1 MNNKPLGED
10 FLLNQLL
17 HTPEGV
23 RDIYSDECERKH
35 ILEDKLHQILKSY
48 GFHPIQTPT
57 FEFFDIF
64 GKEIG
69 TTPSKDLYKFFDREG
84 NTLVLRPDITP
95 SIARC
100 ASKYFMEDEIPIRF
114 CYTGNTFINNSSYQG
129 LLKETTQSGA
139 ELIGDGSVGA
149 DAEMIALTIQLLLG
163 AGLKEF
169 QISVGHVDFLK
180 GLFEAADL
188 GEETE
193 MQIRELLLN
202 RNFYGVE
209 DMIIHCGLNE
219 DLNYLFGLLKDVM
232 LTREK
237 IIEAKER
244 AADYPKI
251 YSSLERL
258 EQLEDLLRAYGV
270 EQYVSYEMAMVSRL
284 NYYTGVIFSG
294 YTFGSGEAVVKGG
307 RYDHLL
313 QSFGK
318 SAPAIGFA
326 IVIDQLMS
334 ALQRQNIRIPFENRT
349 KWFIYTEK
357 RRMEAIQDA
366 MVLRQQG
373 ENVEM
378 MPLTEKNT
386 EEVYRRYADQFHIQ
400 DLVYYI

>member
-1 MNNKPLGED
+1 M
-10 FLLNQLL
+10 NQLL

-35 ILEDKLHQILKSY
+35 ILEDRLHQILKSY

-69 TTPSKDLYKFFDREG
+69 STPSKDLYKFFVREG
-84 NTLVLRPDITP
+84 NTLVLRPDFTP

-100 ASKYFMEDEIPIRF
+100 ASKYYMEDEIPIRF

-149 DAEMIALTIQLLLG
+149 DAELISLTIQLLLG

-180 GLFEAADL
+180 GLFEAAEL
-188 GEETE
+188 GEDMEE
-193 MQIRELLLN
+193 EIHELLLN

-209 DMIIHCGLNE
+209 ERISHCGLND

-232 LTREK
+232 LTKEK
-237 IIEAKER
+237 IIEAKKR
-244 AADYPKI
+244 AEAYPKI
-251 YSSLERL
+251 YNSLDRL
-258 EQLEDLLRAYGV
+258 EQLGDLLRVYGV

-313 QSFGK
+313 EYFGK

-334 ALQRQNIRIPFENRT
+334 ALQRQNIRIPFENKT
-349 KWFIYTEK
+349 KWFIYNEK
-357 RRMEAIQDA
+357 RRAEAIQDA
-366 MVLRQQG
+366 IALRRQG

-378 MPLTEKNT
+378 MPLSETNT
-386 EEVYRRYADQFHIQ
+386 EEAYRRYADQFHIQ
-400 DLVYYI
+400 DIVYYI

>member
-1 MNNKPLGED
+1 M
-10 FLLNQLL
+10 NQLL

-35 ILEDKLHQILKSY
+35 ILEDRLHQILKSY

-69 TTPSKDLYKFFDREG
+69 STPSKDLYKFFDREG
-84 NTLVLRPDITP
+84 NTLVLRPDFTP

-100 ASKYFMEDEIPIRF
+100 ASKYYMEDEIPIRF

-149 DAEMIALTIQLLLG
+149 DADLISLTIQLLLG
-163 AGLKEF
+163 AGLQEF

-180 GLFEAADL
+180 GLFEVAEL
-188 GEETE
+188 GEDMEE
-193 MQIRELLLN
+193 EIHELLLN

-209 DMIIHCGLNE
+209 ERISHCGLND

-232 LTREK
+232 LTKEK
-237 IIEAKER
+237 IIEAKKR
-244 AADYPKI
+244 AEAYPKI
-251 YSSLERL
+251 YNSLDRL
-258 EQLEDLLRAYGV
+258 EQLGDLLRVYGV

-313 QSFGK
+313 EYFGK
-318 SAPAIGFA
+318 SAPAMGFA

-334 ALQRQNIRIPFENRT
+334 ALQRQNIRIPFENKT
-349 KWFIYTEK
+349 KWFIYNEK
-357 RRMEAIQDA
+357 RRAEAIQDA
-366 MVLRQQG
+366 IALRRQG

-378 MPLTEKNT
+378 MPLSESNT
-386 EEVYRRYADQFHIQ
+386 EEAYRRYADQFHIQ
-400 DLVYYI
+400 DIVYYI

>member
-1 MNNKPLGED
+1 M
-10 FLLNQLL
+10 NQLL

-35 ILEDKLHQILKSY
+35 ILEDRLHQILKSY

-69 TTPSKDLYKFFDREG
+69 STPSKDLYKFFDREG
-84 NTLVLRPDITP
+84 NTLVLRPDFTP

-100 ASKYFMEDEIPIRF
+100 ASKYYMEDEIPIRF

-149 DAEMIALTIQLLLG
+149 DAELISLTIQLLLG

-180 GLFEAADL
+180 GLFEAAEL
-188 GEETE
+188 GEDMEE
-193 MQIRELLLN
+193 EIHELLLN

-209 DMIIHCGLNE
+209 ERISHCGLND

-232 LTREK
+232 LTKEK
-237 IIEAKER
+237 IIEAKKR
-244 AADYPKI
+244 AEAYPKI
-251 YSSLERL
+251 YNSLDRL
-258 EQLEDLLRAYGV
+258 EQLGDLLRVYGV

-313 QSFGK
+313 EYFGK

-334 ALQRQNIRIPFENRT
+334 ALQRQNIRIPFENKT
-349 KWFIYTEK
+349 KWFIYNEK
-357 RRMEAIQDA
+357 RRAEAIQDA
-366 MVLRQQG
+366 IALRRQG

-378 MPLTEKNT
+378 MPLSETNT
-386 EEVYRRYADQFHIQ
+386 EEAYRRYADQFHIQ
-400 DLVYYI
+400 DIVYYI

>member
-1 MNNKPLGED
+1 MNKS
-10 FLLNQLL
+10 LL

-23 RDIYSDECERKH
+23 RDVYGEEYARK
-35 ILEDKLHQILKSY
+35 LFVEKKLQDTIHLY
-48 GFHPIQTPT
+48 GYQDIQTPT

-69 TTPSKDLYKFFDREG
+69 STPSKDLYKFFDREG
-84 NTLVLRPDITP
+84 NTLVLRPDFTP

-100 ASKYFMEDEIPIRF
+100 ASKYYMEDEIPIRF

-149 DAEMIALTIQLLLG
+149 DAELISLTIQLLLG

-169 QISVGHVDFLK
+169 QISVGHLDFLK
-180 GLFEAADL
+180 GLFEAAEL
-188 GEETE
+188 GEDMEE
-193 MQIRELLLN
+193 EIHELLLN

-209 DMIIHCGLNE
+209 ERISHCGLND

-232 LTREK
+232 LTKEK
-237 IIEAKER
+237 IIEAKKR
-244 AADYPKI
+244 AEAYPKI
-251 YSSLERL
+251 CNSLDRL
-258 EQLEDLLRAYGV
+258 EQLGDLLRVYGV

-313 QSFGK
+313 EYFGK

-334 ALQRQNIRIPFENRT
+334 ALQRQNIRIPFENKT
-349 KWFIYTEK
+349 KWFIYNEK
-357 RRMEAIQDA
+357 RRAEAIQDA
-366 MVLRQQG
+366 IALRRQG

-378 MPLTEKNT
+378 MPLSETNT
-386 EEVYRRYADQFHIQ
+386 EEAYRRYADQFHIQ
-400 DLVYYI
+400 DIVYYI

>member
-1 MNNKPLGED
+1 M
-10 FLLNQLL
+10 NQLL

-23 RDIYSDECERKH
+23 RDVYSDECERKH
-35 ILEDKLHQILKSY
+35 ILEDRLHQILKSY

-69 TTPSKDLYKFFDREG
+69 STPSKDLYKFFDREG
-84 NTLVLRPDITP
+84 NTLVLRPDFTP

-100 ASKYFMEDEIPIRF
+100 ASKYYMEDEIPIRF

-149 DAEMIALTIQLLLG
+149 DAELISLTIQLLLG

-180 GLFEAADL
+180 GLFEAAEL
-188 GEETE
+188 GEDMEE
-193 MQIRELLLN
+193 EIHELLLN

-209 DMIIHCGLNE
+209 ERISHCGLND

-232 LTREK
+232 LTKEK
-237 IIEAKER
+237 IIEAKKR
-244 AADYPKI
+244 AEAYPKI
-251 YSSLERL
+251 YNSLDRL
-258 EQLEDLLRAYGV
+258 EQLGDLLRVYGV

-313 QSFGK
+313 EYFGK

-334 ALQRQNIRIPFENRT
+334 ALQRQNIRIPFENKT
-349 KWFIYTEK
+349 KWFIYNEK
-357 RRMEAIQDA
+357 RRAEAIQDA
-366 MVLRQQG
+366 IALRRQG

-378 MPLTEKNT
+378 MPLSETNT
-386 EEVYRRYADQFHIQ
+386 EEAYRRYADQFHIQ
-400 DLVYYI
+400 DIVYYI

>member
-1 MNNKPLGED
+1 M
-10 FLLNQLL
+10 NQLL

-35 ILEDKLHQILKSY
+35 ILEGRLHQVLKSY

-69 TTPSKDLYKFFDREG
+69 STPSKELYKFFDREG

-100 ASKYFMEDEIPIRF
+100 ASKYYMEDEIPIRF

-129 LLKETTQSGA
+129 LLKENTQSGA

-149 DAEMIALTIQLLLG
+149 DAEMISLTVQLLLS

-169 QISVGHVDFLK
+169 QISVGHVGFLK
-180 GLFEAADL
+180 GLFEASKL
-188 GEETE
+188 GEDMEDE
-193 MQIRELLLN
+193 IRELLLN

-209 DMIIHCGLNE
+209 ERISHCGLND
-219 DLNYLFGLLKDVM
+219 DLNYLFGLLKNVM

-237 IIEAKER
+237 ITEAKER
-244 AADYPKI
+244 AADYPMI

-258 EQLEDLLRAYGV
+258 EQLEDLLRVYGV
-270 EQYVSYEMAMVSRL
+270 DKYVSYEMAMVSRL

-294 YTFGSGEAVVKGG
+294 YTFGSGEAVVNGG

-313 QSFGK
+313 EYFGK

-334 ALQRQNIRIPFENRT
+334 ALRRQNIRIPFENKT
-349 KWFIYTEK
+349 KWFIYNEK
-357 RRMEAIQDA
+357 RSTEAIQDA
-366 MVLRQQG
+366 IALRRQG

-378 MPLTEKNT
+378 MPLSETNT
-386 EEVYRRYADQFHIQ
+386 EEVYRRYAEQFHIQ
-400 DLVYYI
+400 DIVYYI

>member
-1 MNNKPLGED
+1 M
-10 FLLNQLL
+10 NQLL

-35 ILEDKLHQILKSY
+35 ILEDRLHQILKSY

-69 TTPSKDLYKFFDREG
+69 STPSKDLYKFFDREG
-84 NTLVLRPDITP
+84 NTLVLRPDFTP

-100 ASKYFMEDEIPIRF
+100 ASKYYMEDEIPIRF

-149 DAEMIALTIQLLLG
+149 DAELISLTIQLLLG

-180 GLFEAADL
+180 GLFEAAEL
-188 GEETE
+188 GEDMEE
-193 MQIRELLLN
+193 EIHELLLN

-209 DMIIHCGLNE
+209 ERISHCGLND

-232 LTREK
+232 LTKEK
-237 IIEAKER
+237 IIEAKKR
-244 AADYPKI
+244 AEAYPKI
-251 YSSLERL
+251 YNSLDRL
-258 EQLEDLLRAYGV
+258 EQLGDLLRVYGV

-313 QSFGK
+313 EYFGK

-326 IVIDQLMS
+326 IVIDRLMS
-334 ALQRQNIRIPFENRT
+334 ALQRQNIRIPFENKT
-349 KWFIYTEK
+349 KWFIYNEK
-357 RRMEAIQDA
+357 RRAEAIQDA
-366 MVLRQQG
+366 IALRRQG

-378 MPLTEKNT
+378 MPLSETNT
-386 EEVYRRYADQFHIQ
+386 EEAYRRYADQFHIQ
-400 DLVYYI
+400 DIVYYI

>member
-1 MNNKPLGED
+1 M
-10 FLLNQLL
+10 NQLL

-35 ILEDKLHQILKSY
+35 ILEDRLHQILKSY

-69 TTPSKDLYKFFDREG
+69 STPSKDLYKFFDREG
-84 NTLVLRPDITP
+84 NTLVLRPDFTP

-100 ASKYFMEDEIPIRF
+100 ASKYYMEDEIPIRF

-149 DAEMIALTIQLLLG
+149 DAELISLTIQLLLG

-180 GLFEAADL
+180 GLFEVAEL
-188 GEETE
+188 GEDMEE
-193 MQIRELLLN
+193 EIHELLLN

-209 DMIIHCGLNE
+209 ERISHCGLND

-232 LTREK
+232 LTKEK
-237 IIEAKER
+237 IIEAKKR
-244 AADYPKI
+244 AEAYPKI
-251 YSSLERL
+251 YNSLDRL
-258 EQLEDLLRAYGV
+258 EQLGDLLRVYGV

-313 QSFGK
+313 EYFGK
-318 SAPAIGFA
+318 SAPAMGFA

-334 ALQRQNIRIPFENRT
+334 ALQRQNIRIPFENKT
-349 KWFIYTEK
+349 KWFIYNEK
-357 RRMEAIQDA
+357 RRAEAIQDA
-366 MVLRQQG
+366 IALRRQG

-378 MPLTEKNT
+378 MPLSESNT
-386 EEVYRRYADQFHIQ
+386 EEAYRRYADQFHIQ
-400 DLVYYI
+400 DIVYYI

>member
-1 MNNKPLGED
+1 M
-10 FLLNQLL
+10 
-17 HTPEGV
+17 
-23 RDIYSDECERKH
+23 
-35 ILEDKLHQILKSY
+35 
-48 GFHPIQTPT
+48 
-57 FEFFDIF
+57 
-64 GKEIG
+64 
-69 TTPSKDLYKFFDREG
+69 
-84 NTLVLRPDITP
+84 LRPDFTP

-100 ASKYFMEDEIPIRF
+100 ASIYMEDEIPIRF

-149 DAEMIALTIQLLLG
+149 DAELISLTIQLLLG

-180 GLFEAADL
+180 GLFEAAEL
-188 GEETE
+188 GEDMEE
-193 MQIRELLLN
+193 EIHELLLN

-209 DMIIHCGLNE
+209 ERISHCGLND

-232 LTREK
+232 LTKEK
-237 IIEAKER
+237 IIEAKKR
-244 AADYPKI
+244 AEAYPKI
-251 YSSLERL
+251 YNSLDRL
-258 EQLEDLLRAYGV
+258 EQLGDLLRVYGV

-313 QSFGK
+313 EYFGK

-334 ALQRQNIRIPFENRT
+334 ALQRQNIRIPFENKT
-349 KWFIYTEK
+349 KWFIYNEK
-357 RRMEAIQDA
+357 RRAEAIQDA
-366 MVLRQQG
+366 IALRRQG

-378 MPLTEKNT
+378 MPLSETNT
-386 EEVYRRYADQFHIQ
+386 EEAYRRYADQFHIQ
-400 DLVYYI
+400 DIVYYI